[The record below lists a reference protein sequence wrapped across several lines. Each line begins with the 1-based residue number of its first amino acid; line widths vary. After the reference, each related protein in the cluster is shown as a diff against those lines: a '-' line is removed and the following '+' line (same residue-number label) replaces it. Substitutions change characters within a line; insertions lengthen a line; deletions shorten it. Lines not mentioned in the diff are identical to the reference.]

1 MHPGGCRVG
10 RVIPSSCASCGGA
23 LKPRLPQVQDP
34 QTRQVF
40 ALLACSSCGL
50 GHTAPVPDDLA
61 PYYGAGYYGG
71 RHGLT
76 HRLCLWRRARLL
88 DRFGGGGSVLDVG
101 CGDGSFLE
109 AARRRGW
116 QATGTELNAA
126 AARQKG
132 IAVHAALAEATGPF
146 DCATLWHSLEHF
158 RDPRATLE
166 QVRDRLAPGGS
177 VLIAVPDAGG
187 AQARLFGALWRH
199 LDVPRHLFHFTR
211 GSLSGLLARAGFDA
225 HWWWHQEIEYDLL
238 GWTQSALNGLPFT
251 HDLLLRSLS
260 GRQRSF
266 PELIAGLLLGGVLS
280 ALATPI
286 ALATALAGSG
296 GTLIVAARR
305 R

>member
-1 MHPGGCRVG
+1 MRPRGCRV
-10 RVIPSSCASCGGA
+10 VPVTPSSCASCSGA
-23 LKPRLPQVQDP
+23 LKPRFQRVVDP
-34 QTRQVF
+34 QTRQEF

-50 GHTAPVPDDLA
+50 GHTAPVPGDLA
-61 PYYGAGYYGG
+61 PYYGGGYYGG

-88 DRFGGGGSVLDVG
+88 DRFGGRGAVLDVG

-116 QATGTELNAA
+116 QVAGTEMNPA
-126 AARQKG
+126 AAREKG
-132 IAVHAALAEATGPF
+132 LAVHAALAETTGPF
-146 DCATLWHSLEHF
+146 NCATLWHSLEHF
-158 RDPRATLE
+158 PDPRATLE

-187 AQARLFGALWRH
+187 AQARLFGARWRH

-211 GSLSGLLARAGFDA
+211 GSLSGLLGHTGFEAR
-225 HWWWHQEIEYDLL
+225 WWWHQEIEYDLL

-260 GRQRSF
+260 GRQRGF
-266 PELIAGLLLGGVLS
+266 PELLAGLLLGGVLG
-280 ALATPI
+280 ALATPV
-286 ALATALAGSG
+286 ALATALAGRG

>member
-1 MHPGGCRVG
+1 M
-10 RVIPSSCASCGGA
+10 IPSSCASCGGA
-23 LKPRLPQVQDP
+23 LTPRLPAVSDP

-40 ALLACSSCGL
+40 ALLACTACGL

-61 PYYGAGYYGG
+61 PYYGDGYYGS

-88 DRFGGGGSVLDVG
+88 DRFGGRGSMLDVG

-109 AARRRGW
+109 AARLRGW
-116 QATGTELNAA
+116 QVAGTELNAA
-126 AARQKG
+126 PARARG
-132 IAVHAALAEATGPF
+132 LAVCASLAEAEGPF

-158 RDPRATLE
+158 RDPRATLA
-166 QVRDRLAPGGS
+166 QVRERLAPGGS
-177 VLIAVPDAGG
+177 ALIAVPDAGG
-187 AQARLFGALWRH
+187 AQARLFGARWRH

-211 GSLSGLLARAGFDA
+211 ASLAALLDRTGFEA

-238 GWTQSALNGLPFT
+238 GWTQSALNGLPFPG
-251 HDLLLRSLS
+251 DILLRSLS
-260 GRQRSF
+260 GRQRNLA
-266 PELIAGLLLGGVLS
+266 ELVAGLLLGGVLS
-280 ALATPI
+280 ALATPV

-296 GTLIVAARR
+296 GTLLVAARR